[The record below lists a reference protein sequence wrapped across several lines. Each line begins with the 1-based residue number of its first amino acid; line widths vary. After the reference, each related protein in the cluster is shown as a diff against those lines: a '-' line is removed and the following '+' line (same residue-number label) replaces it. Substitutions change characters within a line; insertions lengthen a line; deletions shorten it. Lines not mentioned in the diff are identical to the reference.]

1 MMGNDDNYDAD
12 LIDAGKLLD
21 DDGSI
26 DPAAIAERKQDGITA
41 AVCEALRLDMVGTE
55 QTAQSIADDVLT
67 QYCRETIRRHLY
79 GECSH
84 DVEAPSVERVC
95 RWEPVG
101 NDGGEDDNTR

>member
-1 MMGNDDNYDAD
+1 MGNDDNYDAD
-12 LIDAGKLLD
+12 LIDAGELLD
-21 DDGSI
+21 DDGNI
-26 DPAAIAERKQDGITA
+26 DPAAVAERKQDGITA

-67 QYCRETIRRHLY
+67 QYCRETIRRHMC

-84 DVEAPSVERVC
+84 DVETPPVKRVC
-95 RWEPVG
+95 RWEPVD